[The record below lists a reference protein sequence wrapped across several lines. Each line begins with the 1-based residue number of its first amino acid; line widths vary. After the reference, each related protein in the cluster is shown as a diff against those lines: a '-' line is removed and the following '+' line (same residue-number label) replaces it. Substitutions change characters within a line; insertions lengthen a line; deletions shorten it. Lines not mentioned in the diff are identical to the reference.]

1 MQTKGN
7 ACSLATTGLDEYVP
21 TGLQPADIYSPLPPS
36 PFATTTTTSLDFK
49 GCMFGDDGVEEM
61 AELIADCQK
70 LTRLS

>member
-7 ACSLATTGLDEYVP
+7 ATTGLDKCVP
-21 TGLQPADIYSPLPPS
+21 TGRSLLTSTLPS
-36 PFATTTTTSLDFK
+36 PSLFATTTTTSLDFK